1 MKRFFH
7 DISWVQILAGAL
19 AAVTA
24 FLLSSRIG
32 IAGSV
37 IGVAVGSI
45 VSAFASQLYQN
56 VLDESSKKL
65 HDTVGSSDDGE
76 QEASESS
83 DSRTTANSGSDAEAS
98 HAEETRTIV
107 GLAGAI
113 ADAEAADVGTPGD
126 SQTHVMPPVTDSTK
140 VIDPAVTR
148 MATSDSTSVL
158 EQGNGGTSL
167 DTGAS
172 TGQAAAAGDKPRIA
186 SNVTGAKVSQV
197 QGAHVDGGKAGKASA
212 VKHGGSKKIKRNVII
227 VSIVSALLAVGI
239 TAGIIYAVTGGQG
252 TDRVLTPSETP
263 SSVQT
268 TPSGESTPT
277 TDSDGTGSNS
287 GGSESSGS
295 STPSSSSSSSS
306 SPTSSSDSSSS
317 STSTPT
323 STPSPST
330 STATPTQSP
339 TSSAPT
345 SSSSTSGGNNNAAAS
360 EKSSSSPSTGSAQAE
375 E

>member
-1 MKRFFH
+1 M
-7 DISWVQILAGAL
+7 
-19 AAVTA
+19 TA

-76 QEASESS
+76 QEASGSS
-83 DSRTTANSGSDAEAS
+83 DSRTTANSGSSD
-98 HAEETRTIV
+98 AEETRTIV

-113 ADAEAADVGTPGD
+113 ADAEAADAGMSGD
-126 SQTHVMPPVTDSTK
+126 SQTHVMPAATDSTK

-158 EQGNGGTSL
+158 GQGNGGTSL
-167 DTGAS
+167 DTGTS

>member
-65 HDTVGSSDDGE
+65 HDTVGSSGDGE
-76 QEASESS
+76 QEASGSS
-83 DSRTTANSGSDAEAS
+83 DSRTTANSGSD
-98 HAEETRTIV
+98 AEETRTIV

-113 ADAEAADVGTPGD
+113 ADAEAADAGTSGD
-126 SQTHVMPPVTDSTK
+126 SQTHVMPAATDSTK

-158 EQGNGGTSL
+158 GQGNGGTSL

-172 TGQAAAAGDKPRIA
+172 TGQCAAAGDNPRIS
-186 SNVTGAKVSQV
+186 SNVT
-197 QGAHVDGGKAGKASA
+197 
-212 VKHGGSKKIKRNVII
+212 
-227 VSIVSALLAVGI
+227 
-239 TAGIIYAVTGGQG
+239 
-252 TDRVLTPSETP
+252 
-263 SSVQT
+263 
-268 TPSGESTPT
+268 
-277 TDSDGTGSNS
+277 
-287 GGSESSGS
+287 
-295 STPSSSSSSSS
+295 
-306 SPTSSSDSSSS
+306 
-317 STSTPT
+317 
-323 STPSPST
+323 
-330 STATPTQSP
+330 
-339 TSSAPT
+339 
-345 SSSSTSGGNNNAAAS
+345 
-360 EKSSSSPSTGSAQAE
+360 
-375 E
+375 

>member
-76 QEASESS
+76 QEASGSS
-83 DSRTTANSGSDAEAS
+83 DSRTTANSGSD
-98 HAEETRTIV
+98 AEETRTIV

-113 ADAEAADVGTPGD
+113 ADAEAADAGTSGD

-140 VIDPAVTR
+140 VINPAVTR
-148 MATSDSTSVL
+148 IATSDSTSVL
-158 EQGNGGTSL
+158 GQGNGGTSL

-172 TGQAAAAGDKPRIA
+172 TGQAAAAGDKHRIA

-277 TDSDGTGSNS
+277 TDSDGTGSRS